1 MKIPR
6 PLALV
11 LVLALIATSA
21 SLLACNDSNNNNGG
35 VLNPPA
41 KELDSGNILNGG
53 NFQHTFANVGT
64 FNYHCTIHGTG
75 MAGSVIVV
83 SGAPATATVEISNNK
98 YTPVSVSVGPGG
110 QVTWSNIGVT
120 HTVTSN

>member
-11 LVLALIATSA
+11 MIFALIATSA
-21 SLLACNDSNNNNGG
+21 GILACNDSNNNGG

-41 KELDSGNILNGG
+41 KELDSGNIANGG
-53 NFQHTFANVGT
+53 TYQHTFANVGT
-64 FNYHCTIHGTG
+64 YNYHCTIHSG

-83 SGAPATATVEISNNK
+83 SGSPATATVEISNNK
-98 YTPVSVSVGPGG
+98 FTPVSVSIGPGG
-110 QVTWSNIGVT
+110 QVTWSNIGMT

>member
-6 PLALV
+6 TIALTLV
-11 LVLALIATSA
+11 LGVIATAALIA
-21 SLLACNDSNNNNGG
+21 ACNNSNNNNGG

-53 NFQHTFANVGT
+53 NYVHTFNTVGT
-64 FNYHCTIHGTG
+64 FNYHCTIHGLG

-83 SGAPATATVEISNNK
+83 AGSNASANVEISNNK
-98 YTPVSVSVGPGG
+98 YTPPSVSVMPGG
-110 QVTWSNIGVT
+110 TVTWTNIGVT